1 MTKLIS
7 TLLAVAALAVPAAAL
22 AKHSDNDSAKRPPA
36 GGLFAVGTG
45 TATSGT
51 FKSRK
56 LGSGTYT
63 AAIAATA
70 TTPTTTTTTTTT
82 TPTTTAPAPRRFV
95 CSRATGTVTLTS
107 TGATAGTLSG
117 TVSGRLCT
125 AVAAT
130 AKLKAVFFGKL
141 AVTTAT
147 GSAASA
153 AGAKGF
159 AGYATRA
166 DGTTR
171 LFLVAG
177 RNGIVQALRQRF
189 HR

>member
-7 TLLAVAALAVPAAAL
+7 ILLAVAALAVPTAAL
-22 AKHSDNDSAKRPPA
+22 AKHSADPLPAKGPQA
-36 GGLFAVGTG
+36 HFFAVGTG

-63 AAIAATA
+63 AAIAVTA
-70 TTPTTTTTTTTT
+70 STPTTTTTTTT
-82 TPTTTAPAPRRFV
+82 APAPRRAV

-107 TGATAGTLSG
+107 TGAHAGTLVG
-117 TVSGRLCT
+117 TVTGRLCT
-125 AVAAT
+125 AVAST
-130 AKLKAVFFGKL
+130 AKVKATLFAKL
-141 AVTTAT
+141 TVTTAT

-171 LFLVAG
+171 LFVVAG
-177 RNGIVQALRQRF
+177 RKGIVQALRQRF